1 MESKLDSLKQ
11 RVTNRRLTD
20 QSLKF
25 SLVLATVGRT
35 LELSKFL
42 AHLGDQSYRNFEL
55 IVVDQNRDDRLIS
68 ILRSYEEQFV
78 IKHLRSER
86 GLSRARNVG
95 LQHFAGD
102 IVAFPD
108 DDCFYLPST
117 LQQVNSM
124 FIENPDWDGV
134 TVGVDE
140 PWASGVFDHRSSFLS
155 KYNVWRRS
163 ISYTI
168 FLRATV
174 VRAVGGFDLMLGV
187 GSEFGLGSSEEMD
200 YLLRAIE
207 QGQRIYYRPER
218 IVRHPDTP
226 TYDAQ
231 RIAKAYQYARGG
243 GYVLRKYY
251 SRLYFWYCL
260 LRSFAG
266 CGFALMSLNLSRS
279 RYHWAILKG
288 RISGW
293 KVRAVAV
300 PGKSENTP
308 ARGRGEAKNTLM
320 PEG

>member
-1 MESKLDSLKQ
+1 MDSLEQ
-11 RVTNRRLTD
+11 TVVNRNLTD

-25 SLVLATVGRT
+25 SLVLATLGRT
-35 LELSKFL
+35 TELSKFL
-42 AHLGDQSYRNFEL
+42 AHLDDQLYRNFEL
-55 IVVDQNRDDRLIS
+55 IVVDQNADDRLVS
-68 ILRSYEEQFV
+68 ILRSYEAQFV

-95 LQHFAGD
+95 LQHIAGD

-117 LQQVNSM
+117 LQDVDSM

-140 PWASGVFDHRSSFLS
+140 PWASRVLDRRGGFLS
-155 KYNVWRRS
+155 KYNVWRRA

-174 VRAVGGFDLMLGV
+174 VRAVGGFDPMLGV
-187 GSEFGLGSSEEMD
+187 GSESGFGSSEEMD

-207 QGQRIYYRPER
+207 QAQRIYYQPNR
-218 IVRHPDTP
+218 IVKHLDTS

-231 RIAKAYQYARGG
+231 KIAKAYKYALGG
-243 GYVLRKYY
+243 GYVLRKHYP
-251 SRLYFWYCL
+251 RLYFGYRL

-266 CGFALMSLNLSRS
+266 CGLALAYLDFSKS
-279 RYHWAILKG
+279 RYHWAIL
-288 RISGW
+288 
-293 KVRAVAV
+293 
-300 PGKSENTP
+300 
-308 ARGRGEAKNTLM
+308 RGRVAGWNMKVMHSSGGVATTSL
-320 PEG
+320 